1 MVALAAAPPQRL
13 AVVVVGTFA
22 IFHGYAHGAELPAG
36 TDAVAYSVGFVVAT
50 GLLHLMGIAL
60 GLATRWP
67 AGKIGVRSAGV
78 AIACAGLVF
87 LWRLA

>member
-1 MVALAAAPPQRL
+1 
-13 AVVVVGTFA
+13 
-22 IFHGYAHGAELPAG
+22 
-36 TDAVAYSVGFVVAT
+36 VVAT

-67 AGKIGVRSAGV
+67 AGRIVVRSAGV